1 MPRFATMPKP
11 KKSSLPSM
19 GSSFSAARLSS
30 TKHVR
35 SVKVAAEVAGAAG
48 TAAVVVDAVAMAEAA
63 DVVGAVEAAAVA
75 TIAIGNRFLSSPDFY
90 D

>member
-1 MPRFATMPKP
+1 MPRFATMPRP

-48 TAAVVVDAVAMAEAA
+48 TAVVVDAVAMAEAA
-63 DVVGAVEAAAVA
+63 DVVGAVEAAAAA

>member
-1 MPRFATMPKP
+1 MPKP

-48 TAAVVVDAVAMAEAA
+48 TAVVVDAVAMAEAA
-63 DVVGAVEAAAVA
+63 DVVGAVEAAAAA

>member
-1 MPRFATMPKP
+1 LPRFATMPRP

-48 TAAVVVDAVAMAEAA
+48 TAVVVDAVAMAEAA
-63 DVVGAVEAAAVA
+63 DVVGAVEAAAAA